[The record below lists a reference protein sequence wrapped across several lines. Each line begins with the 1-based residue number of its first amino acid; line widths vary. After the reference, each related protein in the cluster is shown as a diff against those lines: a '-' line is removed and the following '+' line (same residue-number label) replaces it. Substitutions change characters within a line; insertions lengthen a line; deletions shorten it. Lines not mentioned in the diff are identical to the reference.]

1 MLSIGSRFLRRDCKE
16 NKILDNTITVHT
28 PWGPGIV
35 ILNLLCTQLA
45 QLHQGGGGRSAWFS
59 WLQVR
64 VDPPARPGPPT
75 DRQASSQR
83 PKLNPPRYTP
93 TPPLPLQQPSQLNTG
108 RF

>member
-45 QLHQGGGGRSAWFS
+45 QLHQQGGGGEVS
-59 WLQVR
+59 LV
-64 VDPPARPGPPT
+64 
-75 DRQASSQR
+75 
-83 PKLNPPRYTP
+83 
-93 TPPLPLQQPSQLNTG
+93 QLVTG
-108 RF
+108 ER